1 MAHLPSMVDMH
12 LHHQGY
18 SHKDTKINQ
27 LSSRRSSL
35 RNRAH
40 IKPKSLLLKLLKA
53 NLFQA
58 TFTIRTVKVAS
69 LVAVMFSP
77 ITFSIMIM
85 QLLMMLSVLNLML
98 LLLLML
104 AKSLLLIMLNL
115 IMDKM
120 LLIQMA
126 LSGVKLLNSSMKMNL
141 SVILTSLLLADSN
154 KPQLRTLANP
164 VLNSKKVD

>member
-1 MAHLPSMVDMH
+1 
-12 LHHQGY
+12 
-18 SHKDTKINQ
+18 
-27 LSSRRSSL
+27 
-35 RNRAH
+35 
-40 IKPKSLLLKLLKA
+40 
-53 NLFQA
+53 
-58 TFTIRTVKVAS
+58 
-69 LVAVMFSP
+69 
-77 ITFSIMIM
+77 
-85 QLLMMLSVLNLML
+85 ML

-154 KPQLRTLANP
+154 KPQLRPLAKI

>member
-1 MAHLPSMVDMH
+1 MVDMH
-12 LHHQGY
+12 LHHQVY
-18 SHKDTKINQ
+18 SHKDTKNNQ
-27 LSSRRSSL
+27 LSSRRSPL
-35 RNRAH
+35 QNRAH

-58 TFTIRTVKVAS
+58 TFTIRMVKVAS

-154 KPQLRTLANP
+154 KPQLRPLAKI
-164 VLNSKKVD
+164 VLKSKKVD